1 MSHFTLC
8 FHEADSVVATEIMEN
23 LNQVNIQS
31 TLLPSNLPG
40 GEYLFERIN
49 QGQDKIVL
57 LLSNEF
63 LKDSNCLHL
72 GLESIKSLHNQDRLL
87 TIVIPSIQIISG
99 DIQYTATKIERIGDI
114 IKFINHWQEIYLKIR
129 KQLRD
134 KSINEAEQKI
144 LHQELNLIRPI
155 SSGISEFLR
164 IVKEKSIRY
173 LEDVRNSSYQ
183 AIFEFIHKQDAYHA
197 LNDLIE
203 SGHFTPILADSL
215 LVDNSSNEEL
225 ETLEEDLEWS
235 NIPGMNLLA
244 QNGSSRQATVQILN
258 SSKNQ
263 VSEIDQDL
271 LVTEINEDISDKDLE
286 AEENQNE
293 QDFIHQDESKH
304 LKNFADNPEEKEVL
318 AENGVMD
325 DNLSNSE
332 EEEVD
337 SEADADDLLA
347 KFIEKENQKFES
359 TYLLQAID
367 LFERGIKKEAFE
379 LIETGIKETQSGYA
393 AIKWVDFLIEVDE
406 QEEAYSFALDALKE
420 DTFNEQLVYKVGQL
434 ELQKGMKE
442 EAIKRFEK
450 VLSLDPE
457 FKEVYYDL
465 AVLLIEYRP
474 NNKTRALKLLKN
486 AIKFNP
492 YHPDAHYRI
501 GLLLIE
507 QFREFKKG
515 VKALK
520 KTLKLDPKHPFAN
533 YDLALHHFNQDHP
546 ALAKQYYLS
555 AVENNEELKT
565 PENDKAFGIE
575 TEDDTQDSNTAIMDD
590 VNQKSKDQTR
600 GTVLITG
607 ATSGIGKA
615 TAYEFAAKNYRL
627 ILTGR
632 RADRLESIQL
642 DIQNQYNTPVEI
654 LIFDVRNYHE
664 VEQALSNLDE
674 SWKPIDILVN
684 NAGLARGL
692 AKIYDGDIEHWD
704 TMIDTNIKGVLHMSK
719 IISKDM
725 VKRGKGHIIN
735 VCSTAGKE
743 VYQKGNVYCATKF
756 AVDALTKAMRLDLYQ
771 DGIRVSQVSPAHVEE
786 TEFALVRFDQDADKA
801 KIYEDFNP
809 LKSQDVAETI
819 YFIASRPAHVN
830 IQDIL
835 VMGTQQ
841 AGSSHLDRSGRKYDN

>member
-8 FHEADSVVATEIMEN
+8 FHEADSVVATEIMET
-23 LNQVNIQS
+23 LNQVDIQS
-31 TLLPSNLPG
+31 TLLPSNEPG
-40 GEYLFERIN
+40 GEYLFERIK

-63 LKDSNCLHL
+63 LKDSSCLHL

-87 TIVIPSIQIISG
+87 TIIIPSIQAVDG
-99 DIQYTATKIERIGDI
+99 TIQQTPTKIERIGDI
-114 IKFINHWQEIYLKIR
+114 IKFINHWQEIYLNIR

-134 KSINEAEQKI
+134 KSINEAEQHI

-155 SSGISEFLR
+155 SSEISEFLR
-164 IVKEKSIRY
+164 FIKEKSIWY
-173 LEDVRNSSYQ
+173 LEDLRNSSYQ
-183 AIFEFIHKQDAYHA
+183 KIFEFIHKQEAHHA
-197 LNDLIE
+197 LKDLIDSTE
-203 SGHFTPILADSL
+203 FIPILAENL
-215 LVDNSSNEEL
+215 LLDNTSD
-225 ETLEEDLEWS
+225 EDLETIDENMVLA

-244 QNGSSRQATVQILN
+244 QNGSGSEASVQVLASSEHPASELDQAV
-258 SSKNQ
+258 SK
-263 VSEIDQDL
+263 SEITDENVDDTIQ
-271 LVTEINEDISDKDLE
+271 VED
-286 AEENQNE
+286 NPNE

-304 LKNFADNPEEKEVL
+304 LKNFVDTSEEKEAAQVL
-318 AENGVMD
+318 
-325 DNLSNSE
+325 DNQDSNSD

-337 SEADADDLLA
+337 FEADADDLLA

-367 LFERGIKKEAFE
+367 LFERGLKEEAFE
-379 LIETGIKETQSGYA
+379 LVETGIKETQSGYA
-393 AIKWVDFLIEVDE
+393 AIKWVDFLIEVNE
-406 QEEAYSFALDALKE
+406 QEEAYSFALDALKQ
-420 DTFNEQLVYKVGQL
+420 DTFNEQLVYKIGLL

-442 EAIKRFEK
+442 DAINRFEK
-450 VLSLDPE
+450 VLSLDPA

-465 AVLLIEYRP
+465 AVLIIECRP

-507 QFREFKKG
+507 QFKELKKG

-533 YDLALHHFNQDHP
+533 YDLALHHFNQDHL

-555 AVENNEELKT
+555 AVENNEEFKT

-575 TEDDTQDSNTAIMDD
+575 PEDDTQDANTAIMDE
-590 VNQKSKDQTR
+590 VNQNLKDQTR

-632 RADRLESIQL
+632 RVDRLESIQL
-642 DIQNQYNTPVEI
+642 DIQNQYQIPVET
-654 LIFDVRNYHE
+654 LVFDVRNYEE
-664 VEQALSNLDE
+664 VQQALSNLDE

-725 VKRGKGHIIN
+725 VKRGQGHIIN

-786 TEFALVRFDQDADKA
+786 TEFALVRFDQNADKA

-809 LKSQDVAETI
+809 LTSRDVAETI

>member
-8 FHEADSVVATEIMEN
+8 FHEADSVVATEIMET
-23 LNQVNIQS
+23 LNQVDIQS
-31 TLLPSNLPG
+31 TLSPSNEPG
-40 GEYLFERIN
+40 GEYLFERIK

-63 LKDSNCLHL
+63 LKDSSCLHL

-87 TIVIPSIQIISG
+87 TIIIPSIQAVDG
-99 DIQYTATKIERIGDI
+99 EIQQTPTKIERIGDI
-114 IKFINHWQEIYLKIR
+114 IKFINHWQEIYLNFR

-134 KSINEAEQKI
+134 KSINEAEQHI

-155 SSGISEFLR
+155 SSEISEFLR
-164 IVKEKSIRY
+164 FIKEKSIWY
-173 LEDVRNSSYQ
+173 LEDLRNSSYQ
-183 AIFEFIHKQDAYHA
+183 KIFEFIHKQEAHHA
-197 LNDLIE
+197 LKDLIDSTE
-203 SGHFTPILADSL
+203 FTPILAENL
-215 LVDNSSNEEL
+215 LLDNTSN
-225 ETLEEDLEWS
+225 EDLETIDENMVLA

-244 QNGSSRQATVQILN
+244 QNGSGSEASVQVLT
-258 SSKNQ
+258 SSEHP
-263 VSEIDQDL
+263 VSELDQE
-271 LVTEINEDISDKDLE
+271 VSISKITEEKADETIQVEDKS
-286 AEENQNE
+286 NE

-304 LKNFADNPEEKEVL
+304 LKNFVDTSEEEEAALVLDNEES
-318 AENGVMD
+318 
-325 DNLSNSE
+325 NLE

-337 SEADADDLLA
+337 FEADADDLLA

-359 TYLLQAID
+359 TYLLKAID
-367 LFERGIKKEAFE
+367 LFERGLKEEAFE

-393 AIKWVDFLIEVDE
+393 AIKWVDFLIEVNE
-406 QEEAYSFALDALKE
+406 QEEAYSFALDALKQ
-420 DTFNEQLVYKVGQL
+420 DTFNEQLLYKIGQL
-434 ELQKGMKE
+434 ELQKGMKDD
-442 EAIKRFEK
+442 AINRFEK
-450 VLSLDPE
+450 VLSLDPA

-465 AVLLIEYRP
+465 AVLIIECRP

-507 QFREFKKG
+507 QFKELKKG

-533 YDLALHHFNQDHP
+533 YDLALHHFNQDHL

-555 AVENNEELKT
+555 AVENNEEFKT

-575 TEDDTQDSNTAIMDD
+575 PEDDTQDANTAIMDE
-590 VNQKSKDQTR
+590 VNQNLKDQTR

-642 DIQNQYNTPVEI
+642 DIQNQYQIPVET
-654 LIFDVRNYHE
+654 LVFDVRIYEE
-664 VEQALSNLDE
+664 VQQALSSLDE

-725 VKRGKGHIIN
+725 VKRGQGHIIN

-809 LKSQDVAETI
+809 LTSRDVAETI

>member
-8 FHEADSVVATEIMEN
+8 FHEADSVVATEIMET

-31 TLLPSNLPG
+31 TLLPSNDPG

-57 LLSNEF
+57 LLSNDF
-63 LKDSNCLHL
+63 LKDSSCLHL

-87 TIVIPSIQIISG
+87 TIVIPSLETVDGVIQ
-99 DIQYTATKIERIGDI
+99 QTPTKIERIGDI
-114 IKFINHWQEIYLKIR
+114 IKFINHWQEIYLNIR
-129 KQLRD
+129 KQMRD
-134 KSINEAEQKI
+134 KSINEAEQNI

-155 SSGISEFLR
+155 SSEISEFLR
-164 IVKEKSIRY
+164 LIKEKSIWY
-173 LEDVRNSSYQ
+173 LEDLRNSFYQ
-183 AIFEFIHKQDAYHA
+183 NIFEFIHKQEAHHGLKNFIDST
-197 LNDLIE
+197 E
-203 SGHFTPILADSL
+203 FTPILAENL
-215 LVDNSSNEEL
+215 LLDNTSD
-225 ETLEEDLEWS
+225 EDLETIDENMVLA
-235 NIPGMNLLA
+235 NIPGMNLLT
-244 QNGSSRQATVQILN
+244 QN
-258 SSKNQ
+258 SSGSEASVQ
-263 VSEIDQDL
+263 VLTSSEHPVSELDQE
-271 LVTEINEDISDKDLE
+271 VSISEITEEKADETIQVEDKS
-286 AEENQNE
+286 NE
-293 QDFIHQDESKH
+293 QDFIHQDASKH
-304 LKNFADNPEEKEVL
+304 LKNFVDTSEEEEATRVLDNEES
-318 AENGVMD
+318 
-325 DNLSNSE
+325 NLE

-337 SEADADDLLA
+337 FEADADDLLA

-367 LFERGIKKEAFE
+367 LFERGLKEEAFG

-393 AIKWVDFLIEVDE
+393 AIKWVDFLIEVNE
-406 QEEAYSFALDALKE
+406 QEEAYSFALDALKQ
-420 DTFNEQLVYKVGQL
+420 DTFNEQLVYKIGQL

-442 EAIKRFEK
+442 DAINRFEK
-450 VLSLDPE
+450 VLSLDPA

-465 AVLLIEYRP
+465 AVLIIECRP

-507 QFREFKKG
+507 QFKELKKG

-533 YDLALHHFNQDHP
+533 YDLALHHFNQDHL

-555 AVENNEELKT
+555 AVENNEEFKT

-575 TEDDTQDSNTAIMDD
+575 PEDDTQDANTAIMDE
-590 VNQKSKDQTR
+590 VNQNLKDQTR

-642 DIQNQYNTPVEI
+642 DIQNQYKIPVET
-654 LIFDVRNYHE
+654 LVFDVRNYEE
-664 VEQALSNLDE
+664 VQQALSNLDE

-725 VKRGKGHIIN
+725 VKRGQGHIIN

-809 LKSQDVAETI
+809 LTSRDVAETI

>member
-8 FHEADSVVATEIMEN
+8 FHEADSVVATEIMET

-31 TLLPSNLPG
+31 TLLPSNEPG
-40 GEYLFERIN
+40 GEYLFERIK

-63 LKDSNCLHL
+63 LKDSSCLHL
-72 GLESIKSLHNQDRLL
+72 GLDSIKSLHNQDRLL
-87 TIVIPSIQIISG
+87 TIIIPSIQAVDG
-99 DIQYTATKIERIGDI
+99 EIQQTPTKIERIGDI
-114 IKFINHWQEIYLKIR
+114 IKFINHWQEIYLNIR

-134 KSINEAEQKI
+134 KSINEAEQHI

-155 SSGISEFLR
+155 SSEISEFLR
-164 IVKEKSIRY
+164 FIKEKSIWY
-173 LEDVRNSSYQ
+173 LEDLRNSSYQ
-183 AIFEFIHKQDAYHA
+183 KIFEFIHKQEAHHA
-197 LNDLIE
+197 LKDLIGSE
-203 SGHFTPILADSL
+203 KFTPILAENL
-215 LVDNSSNEEL
+215 LFDNTSD
-225 ETLEEDLEWS
+225 EDLETIDENMVLA

-244 QNGSSRQATVQILN
+244 QNGSGSEASVQVLI
-258 SSKNQ
+258 SSEHP
-263 VSEIDQDL
+263 VSELDQE
-271 LVTEINEDISDKDLE
+271 VSISEITEEKADETIQVEDKS
-286 AEENQNE
+286 NE

-304 LKNFADNPEEKEVL
+304 LKNFVDTSEEEEAAQVLDNQ
-318 AENGVMD
+318 D
-325 DNLSNSE
+325 SNLE

-337 SEADADDLLA
+337 FEADADDLLA

-367 LFERGIKKEAFE
+367 LFERGLKEEAFG

-393 AIKWVDFLIEVDE
+393 AIKWVDFLIEVNE
-406 QEEAYSFALDALKE
+406 QEEAYSFALDALKQ
-420 DTFNEQLVYKVGQL
+420 DTFNEQLVYKIGQL

-442 EAIKRFEK
+442 DAINRFEK
-450 VLSLDPE
+450 VLSLDPA

-465 AVLLIEYRP
+465 AVLIIECRP

-507 QFREFKKG
+507 QFKELKKG

-533 YDLALHHFNQDHP
+533 YDLALHHFNQDHL

-555 AVENNEELKT
+555 AVENNEEFKT

-575 TEDDTQDSNTAIMDD
+575 PEDDTQDANTAIMDE
-590 VNQKSKDQTR
+590 VNQNLKDQTR

-642 DIQNQYNTPVEI
+642 DIQNQYQIPVET
-654 LIFDVRNYHE
+654 LVFDVRNYEE
-664 VEQALSNLDE
+664 VQQALSNLDE

-725 VKRGKGHIIN
+725 VKRGQGHIIN

-809 LKSQDVAETI
+809 LTSRDVAETI

>member
-8 FHEADSVVATEIMEN
+8 FHEADSVVATEIMET
-23 LNQVNIQS
+23 LNQVDIQS
-31 TLLPSNLPG
+31 TLLPSNEPG
-40 GEYLFERIN
+40 GEYLFERIK

-63 LKDSNCLHL
+63 LKDSSCLHL

-87 TIVIPSIQIISG
+87 TIIIPSIQAVDG
-99 DIQYTATKIERIGDI
+99 TIQQTPTKIERIGDI
-114 IKFINHWQEIYLKIR
+114 IKFINHWQEIYLNIR

-134 KSINEAEQKI
+134 KSINEAEQHI

-155 SSGISEFLR
+155 SSEISEFLR
-164 IVKEKSIRY
+164 FIKEKSIWY
-173 LEDVRNSSYQ
+173 LEDLRNSSYQ
-183 AIFEFIHKQDAYHA
+183 KIFEFIHKQEAHHA
-197 LNDLIE
+197 LKDLIDSTE
-203 SGHFTPILADSL
+203 FTPILAENL
-215 LVDNSSNEEL
+215 LLDNTSD
-225 ETLEEDLEWS
+225 EDLETIDENMVLA

-244 QNGSSRQATVQILN
+244 QNGSGSEASVQVLASSEHPASELDQAV
-258 SSKNQ
+258 SK
-263 VSEIDQDL
+263 SEITDENVDDTIQ
-271 LVTEINEDISDKDLE
+271 VKD
-286 AEENQNE
+286 NPNE

-304 LKNFADNPEEKEVL
+304 LKNFVDTSEEKEAAKVL
-318 AENGVMD
+318 
-325 DNLSNSE
+325 DNQDSNSD

-337 SEADADDLLA
+337 FEADADDLLA
-347 KFIEKENQKFES
+347 KFIEKENQKFEN

-367 LFERGIKKEAFE
+367 LFERGLKEEAFE
-379 LIETGIKETQSGYA
+379 LVEIGIKETQSGYA
-393 AIKWVDFLIEVDE
+393 AIKWVDFLIELNE
-406 QEEAYSFALDALKE
+406 QEEAYSFALDALKQ
-420 DTFNEQLVYKVGQL
+420 DTFNEQLVYKIGLL

-442 EAIKRFEK
+442 DAINRFEK
-450 VLSLDPE
+450 VLSLDPA

-465 AVLLIEYRP
+465 AVLIIECRP

-507 QFREFKKG
+507 QFKELKKG

-533 YDLALHHFNQDHP
+533 YDLALHHFNQDHL

-555 AVENNEELKT
+555 AVENNEEFKT

-575 TEDDTQDSNTAIMDD
+575 PEDDTQDANTAIMDE
-590 VNQKSKDQTR
+590 VNQNLKDQTR

-632 RADRLESIQL
+632 RVDRLESIQL
-642 DIQNQYNTPVEI
+642 DIQNQYQIPVET
-654 LIFDVRNYHE
+654 LVFDVRKYEE
-664 VEQALSNLDE
+664 VQQALSNLDE

-725 VKRGKGHIIN
+725 VKRGQGHIIN

-786 TEFALVRFDQDADKA
+786 TEFALVRFDQNADKA

-809 LKSQDVAETI
+809 LTSRDVAETI

>member
-8 FHEADSVVATEIMEN
+8 FHEADSVVATEIMET
-23 LNQVNIQS
+23 LNQVDIQS
-31 TLLPSNLPG
+31 ALIPSNEPG
-40 GEYLFERIN
+40 GEYLFERIE

-57 LLSNEF
+57 LLSNSF
-63 LKDSNCLHL
+63 LKDSSCLHL

-87 TIVIPSIQIISG
+87 TIIIPSIQAVDG
-99 DIQYTATKIERIGDI
+99 AIQHTPTKIERIGDI
-114 IKFINHWQEIYLKIR
+114 IKFINHWQEIYLNIR

-134 KSINEAEQKI
+134 KSINEADQHI

-155 SSGISEFLR
+155 SSEISEFLR
-164 IVKEKSIRY
+164 FIKEKSIWY
-173 LEDVRNSSYQ
+173 LEDLRNSSYQ
-183 AIFEFIHKQDAYHA
+183 KIFEFIHKQEAHHA
-197 LNDLIE
+197 LKDLIDSTE
-203 SGHFTPILADSL
+203 FTPILAENL
-215 LVDNSSNEEL
+215 LLDNTSD
-225 ETLEEDLEWS
+225 EDLETIDENMVLA
-235 NIPGMNLLA
+235 NIPGMNLLT
-244 QNGSSRQATVQILN
+244 QNGSGSEASVQVLASSEHPASELDQAV
-258 SSKNQ
+258 SK
-263 VSEIDQDL
+263 SEITDENVDDTIQ
-271 LVTEINEDISDKDLE
+271 VKD
-286 AEENQNE
+286 NPNE

-304 LKNFADNPEEKEVL
+304 LKNFVDTSEEKEAAQVL
-318 AENGVMD
+318 
-325 DNLSNSE
+325 DNQDSNSD

-337 SEADADDLLA
+337 FEADADDLLA

-367 LFERGIKKEAFE
+367 LFERGLKEEAFE
-379 LIETGIKETQSGYA
+379 LVETGIKETQSGYA
-393 AIKWVDFLIEVDE
+393 AIKWVDFLIEVNE
-406 QEEAYSFALDALKE
+406 QEEAYSFALDALKQ
-420 DTFNEQLVYKVGQL
+420 DTFNEQLVYKIGLL

-442 EAIKRFEK
+442 DAINRFEK
-450 VLSLDPE
+450 VLSLDPA

-465 AVLLIEYRP
+465 AVLIIECRP

-507 QFREFKKG
+507 QFKELKKG

-533 YDLALHHFNQDHP
+533 YDLALHHFNQDHL

-555 AVENNEELKT
+555 AVENNEEFKT

-575 TEDDTQDSNTAIMDD
+575 PEDDTQDANTAIMDE
-590 VNQKSKDQTR
+590 VNQNLKDQTR

-632 RADRLESIQL
+632 RVDRLESIQL
-642 DIQNQYNTPVEI
+642 DIQNQYQIPVET
-654 LIFDVRNYHE
+654 LVFDVRNYEE
-664 VEQALSNLDE
+664 VQQALSNLNE

-725 VKRGKGHIIN
+725 VKRGQGHIIN

-786 TEFALVRFDQDADKA
+786 TEFALVRFDQNADKA

-809 LKSQDVAETI
+809 LTSRDVAETI

>member
-8 FHEADSVVATEIMEN
+8 FHEADSVVATEIMET
-23 LNQVNIQS
+23 LNQVDIQS
-31 TLLPSNLPG
+31 ALIPSNEPG
-40 GEYLFERIN
+40 GEYLYERIEK
-49 QGQDKIVL
+49 GQDKIVL
-57 LLSNEF
+57 LLSNSF
-63 LKDSNCLHL
+63 LKDSSCLHL

-87 TIVIPSIQIISG
+87 TIIIPSIQAVDG
-99 DIQYTATKIERIGDI
+99 AIQHTPTKIERIGDI
-114 IKFINHWQEIYLKIR
+114 IKFINHWQEIYLNIR

-134 KSINEAEQKI
+134 KSINEADQHI

-155 SSGISEFLR
+155 SSEISEFLR
-164 IVKEKSIRY
+164 FIKEKSIWY
-173 LEDVRNSSYQ
+173 LEDLRNSSYQ
-183 AIFEFIHKQDAYHA
+183 KIFEFIHKQEAHHA
-197 LNDLIE
+197 LKDLIDSTE
-203 SGHFTPILADSL
+203 FTPILAENL
-215 LVDNSSNEEL
+215 LLDNTSD
-225 ETLEEDLEWS
+225 EDLETIDENMVLA
-235 NIPGMNLLA
+235 NIPGMNLLT
-244 QNGSSRQATVQILN
+244 QNGSGSEASVQVLASSEHPASELDQAV
-258 SSKNQ
+258 SK
-263 VSEIDQDL
+263 SEITDENVDDTIQ
-271 LVTEINEDISDKDLE
+271 VKD
-286 AEENQNE
+286 NPNE

-304 LKNFADNPEEKEVL
+304 LKNFVDTSEEKEAAQVL
-318 AENGVMD
+318 
-325 DNLSNSE
+325 DNQDSNSD

-337 SEADADDLLA
+337 FEADADDLLA

-367 LFERGIKKEAFE
+367 LFERGLKEEAFE
-379 LIETGIKETQSGYA
+379 LVETGIKETQSGYA
-393 AIKWVDFLIEVDE
+393 AIKWVDFLIEVNE
-406 QEEAYSFALDALKE
+406 QEEAYSFALDALKQ
-420 DTFNEQLVYKVGQL
+420 DTFNEQLVYKIGLL

-442 EAIKRFEK
+442 DAINRFEK
-450 VLSLDPE
+450 VLSLDPA

-465 AVLLIEYRP
+465 AVLIIEFRP

-507 QFREFKKG
+507 QFKELKKG

-533 YDLALHHFNQDHP
+533 YDLALHHFNQDHL

-555 AVENNEELKT
+555 AVENNEEFKT

-575 TEDDTQDSNTAIMDD
+575 PEDDTQDANTAIMDE
-590 VNQKSKDQTR
+590 VNQNLKDQTR

-632 RADRLESIQL
+632 RVDRLESIQL
-642 DIQNQYNTPVEI
+642 DIQNQYQIPVET
-654 LIFDVRNYHE
+654 LVFDVRNYEE
-664 VEQALSNLDE
+664 VQQALSNLNE

-725 VKRGKGHIIN
+725 VKRGQGHIIN

-786 TEFALVRFDQDADKA
+786 TEFALVRFDQNTDKA

-809 LKSQDVAETI
+809 LTSRDVAETI

>member
-8 FHEADSVVATEIMEN
+8 FHEADSVVATEIMET

-31 TLLPSNLPG
+31 TLLPSNDPG
-40 GEYLFERIN
+40 GEYLFERIK

-63 LKDSNCLHL
+63 LKDSSCLHL

-87 TIVIPSIQIISG
+87 TIIIPSIQAVDG
-99 DIQYTATKIERIGDI
+99 AIQQTPTKIERIGDI
-114 IKFINHWQEIYLKIR
+114 IKFINHWQEIYLNIR

-134 KSINEAEQKI
+134 KSINEAEQHI

-155 SSGISEFLR
+155 SSEISEFLR
-164 IVKEKSIRY
+164 FIKEKSIWY
-173 LEDVRNSSYQ
+173 LEDLRNSSYQ
-183 AIFEFIHKQDAYHA
+183 KIFEFINKKEAHHGLK
-197 LNDLIE
+197 NLIDSTE
-203 SGHFTPILADSL
+203 FTPILAENL
-215 LVDNSSNEEL
+215 LLDNTSD
-225 ETLEEDLEWS
+225 EDLETIDENMVLA
-235 NIPGMNLLA
+235 NIPGMNLLT
-244 QNGSSRQATVQILN
+244 QNGSGSEASVQVLT
-258 SSKNQ
+258 SSEHP
-263 VSEIDQDL
+263 VSELDQE
-271 LVTEINEDISDKDLE
+271 VSISEITEEKADETIQVEDKS
-286 AEENQNE
+286 NE

-304 LKNFADNPEEKEVL
+304 LKNFVDTSEEEEATQVLDNEE
-318 AENGVMD
+318 
-325 DNLSNSE
+325 SNSE

-337 SEADADDLLA
+337 FEADADDLLA

-367 LFERGIKKEAFE
+367 LFERGLKEEAFG

-393 AIKWVDFLIEVDE
+393 AIKWVDFLIEVNE
-406 QEEAYSFALDALKE
+406 QEEAYSFALDALKQ
-420 DTFNEQLVYKVGQL
+420 DTFNEQLVYKIGQL

-442 EAIKRFEK
+442 DAINRFEK
-450 VLSLDPE
+450 VLSLDPA

-465 AVLLIEYRP
+465 AVLIIECRP

-507 QFREFKKG
+507 QFKELKKG

-533 YDLALHHFNQDHP
+533 YDLALHHFNQDHL

-555 AVENNEELKT
+555 AVENNEEFKT

-575 TEDDTQDSNTAIMDD
+575 PEDDTQDANTAIMDE
-590 VNQKSKDQTR
+590 VNQNLKDQTR

-642 DIQNQYNTPVEI
+642 DIQNQYQIPVET
-654 LIFDVRNYHE
+654 LVFDVRNYEE
-664 VEQALSNLDE
+664 VQEALSNLDE

-725 VKRGKGHIIN
+725 VKRGQGHIIN

-809 LKSQDVAETI
+809 LTSRDVAETI